1 MRFRTRPVEVDAI
14 AVTDVISAARN
25 TGLDAP
31 LIKEWFSAIDAT
43 VSTRGVVF
51 DQRAG
56 FPVHAEPGD
65 WIVRHHNGGH
75 LSVVKPAA
83 FADTFDP
90 IPEGVPA

>member
-14 AVTDVISAARN
+14 AVTDVIRSRH
-25 TGLDAP
+25 DA
-31 LIKEWFSAIDAT
+31 LFLRQWFNGYDVAVGTHD
-43 VSTRGVVF
+43 VVF
-51 DQRAG
+51 DHGSG
-56 FPVHAEPGD
+56 FPIVAESGD